1 MGADYGEKICQAI
14 DEIVTAK
21 LQGLAYDITKLCTIV
36 DDTYSYQGKYTVS
49 DGTARYDAYTTDVS
63 LKKGNQ
69 VQVTIPNGDYNL
81 QKTIIG
87 RIATTDTTP
96 FNYTSPLDTMITITN
111 NVFDSAK
118 TVYGENAGLLA
129 NGPQKL
135 LGPIYSL
142 EGEKE
147 LAGYTRLGLSANFRS
162 WLNGLDVVSGTYGI
176 KVLLYTDI
184 METASGVSTNEV
196 VYELTFSSADM
207 IGNPYQFDDYF
218 YQEKV
223 FDISNVNNIKRLE
236 VYFYQDSAFI
246 NGDGDLIPYQ
256 DSDNLLGVTNK
267 PNNLFVD
274 DVQLFMGYE
283 IGYFTGETLI
293 LYTPDTLSYSYKRE
307 ELKEINLRWIHKID
321 EKTYEIIN
329 ENNFDSDIYEIRW
342 FKYNPGYEIIDQY
355 AGKDWELIQN
365 GSFTYHLAP
374 EVKNQ
379 TEQIKVVGLIKGG
392 INDENVQDITPYFS
406 NLLVFENEELVPDQT
421 TLKASTALSIYCMD
435 KSEGNYFLYNQN
447 GKIINEGI
455 GKGYTR
461 YFKAMYQGAEID
473 DKIGTINWIKW
484 YFPTD
489 ATMLL
494 TDKSMYTAENGKV
507 TDENY
512 NYRGVNYIEV
522 TRESKDGALPSVEQ
536 AYSIENIWTA
546 QKSNNTVMCRISIN
560 GVEYEALEQLGFG
573 KAGTNGTNVTF
584 LIEFAGNV
592 NALTAGDSDS
602 VEVRARLYT
611 EADGAAGGLPVGCEV
626 KWEWYR
632 ESSGNYITLLPINS
646 TNKSYCLLKCNTS
659 SVPNDNYYILKATYN
674 GLEAYLPIPIKKNC
688 AFIEGAREIIY
699 DHQGTPSYYNDV
711 YTCWASGTDGYTEIK
726 GNWELN
732 YDETTDGSE
741 LQKGFIPTLQDAP
754 NRQGYKV
761 ISAALFYSSGY
772 NDKVCVSLP
781 DYWSQPILIMQSRYD
796 FAMLNE
802 WDGTLT
808 IDEEKATIL
817 STMLGAG
824 KKNSDNSYSGV
835 LIGDISQGSG
845 LDAAPAQTGVYGL
858 HEGQISY
865 SLKEDGTATFGKSGK
880 GQIKIDGN
888 SGSIKSGNY
897 DTSGD
902 GTLINLDSGIINIKN
917 NHETKVYISPN
928 LSGEDE
934 SAYLTI
940 NGRGN
945 VPLIQVNENKY
956 FLQSH
961 SYVASNQGTF
971 LDLNDGTFNIQGNA
985 GVIELSG
992 DNNKNLFKI
1001 TDKEKQTLIEMN
1013 NSNYYLQSNG
1023 YSGQV
1028 IRTINGYSM
1037 YNNTKTSIENG
1048 STITYIT
1055 STVGL
1060 KDGKV
1065 YNYNNNSFTEVIFYD
1080 TDINLGSYE
1089 TENGTVP
1096 SKYQYKADE
1105 YKKWFISYLE
1115 PIFTDSTPSGLH
1127 IDLNKGS
1134 IIGYDLFLRGI
1145 QSNDSS
1151 RSFTFDSS
1159 ANEFP
1164 ILVGDNLKISW
1175 DGSLWCNKLSRMVN
1189 DNRDYIISVCKNFY
1203 VDQNGSAGGSGA
1215 SWTNS
1220 SLGGSFSGAAKCS
1233 SLSLGDNVLSC
1244 KNSKSFLTSAS
1255 LSLNSYGIGGDVGDG
1270 IAVATGLQY
1279 GIVYGIDPKNT
1290 TTVSGSCSIQILGKT
1305 YTGTCSITIPETKSY
1320 LVATGSKGGVISLT
1334 KQSSPI
1340 NYVSWAKKTQQ
1351 GE

>member
-36 DDTYSYQGKYTVS
+36 DDTYSYEGRYTVS
-49 DGTARYDAYTTDVS
+49 DGTARYDAYATDVG

-87 RIATTDTTP
+87 RIATTNTTP

-342 FKYNPGYEIIDQY
+342 FKYNPGYETIDQY

-379 TEQIKVVGLIKGG
+379 TEQIKVVGLIKGEV
-392 INDENVQDITPYFS
+392 NDENVQDITPYFS

-421 TLKASTALSIYCMD
+421 TLKASTALSIYCID

-455 GKGYTR
+455 GKGYIR

-473 DKIGTINWIKW
+473 DTIGTINWIKW
-484 YFPTD
+484 YFPIE

-494 TDKSMYTAENGKV
+494 TDESMYTAENGEV
-507 TDENY
+507 TNRNY
-512 NYRGVNYIEV
+512 SYKGVDYIEV
-522 TRESKDGALPSVEQ
+522 TREPKDGELPSVEQ

-584 LIEFAGNV
+584 LIEFTGNV
-592 NALTAGDSDS
+592 NALTAGDDDA

-611 EADGAAGGLPVGCEV
+611 EADGAAGGLPVGCDV
-626 KWEWYR
+626 NWEWYR
-632 ESSGNYITLLPINS
+632 KSNSNYITFS
-646 TNKSYCLLKCNTS
+646 TNNTDKSYCLLKCNTS
-659 SVPNDNYYILKATYN
+659 TVPNDNYYILKATYN

-726 GNWELN
+726 GNWQLN

-761 ISAALFYSSGY
+761 ISAAPFYSSGY

-781 DYWSQPILIMQSRYD
+781 GYWSQPILIMQSKYD

-802 WDGTLT
+802 WDGTLK
-808 IDEEKATIL
+808 IDEENATIL

-835 LIGDISQGSG
+835 LIGDIQQGSG
-845 LDAAPAQTGVYGL
+845 LNAAPAQTGVYGL
-858 HEGQISY
+858 HKGQISY
-865 SLKEDGTATFGKSGK
+865 SLKEDGTAIFGKSGK

-888 SGSIKSGNY
+888 ESLITSANY
-897 DTSGD
+897 TNGVGMMID
-902 GTLINLDSGIINIKN
+902 LDDGIIDIK
-917 NHETKVYISPN
+917 E
-928 LSGEDE
+928 G
-934 SAYLTI
+934 
-940 NGRGN
+940 
-945 VPLIQVNENKY
+945 
-956 FLQSH
+956 
-961 SYVASNQGTF
+961 
-971 LDLNDGTFNIQGNA
+971 
-985 GVIELSG
+985 
-992 DNNKNLFKI
+992 
-1001 TDKEKQTLIEMN
+1001 N
-1013 NSNYYLQSNG
+1013 NSNSRMTLTSKNNTILINVDKNDYYLQSDNYTSNKGMRIDLSNG
-1023 YSGQV
+1023 KIETAGSNGKVLIEPISPQLRVQGLYGSSYKNLLYIGADAYYLQSANYSVSGRTGMNIDLQNGKITGYNLYLAGYNSSGQSIVIDSGATYPLSIGSNFKVDYSGQM
-1028 IRTINGYSM
+1028 TANGA
-1037 YNNTKTSIENG
+1037 
-1048 STITYIT
+1048 TITNARIQHAT
-1055 STVGL
+1055 ISHLTG
-1060 KDGKV
+1060 DG
-1065 YNYNNNSFTEVIFYD
+1065 NQAININNNF
-1080 TDINLGSYE
+1080 
-1089 TENGTVP
+1089 
-1096 SKYQYKADE
+1096 
-1105 YKKWFISYLE
+1105 
-1115 PIFTDSTPSGLH
+1115 
-1127 IDLNKGS
+1127 
-1134 IIGYDLFLRGI
+1134 
-1145 QSNDSS
+1145 
-1151 RSFTFDSS
+1151 
-1159 ANEFP
+1159 
-1164 ILVGDNLKISW
+1164 
-1175 DGSLWCNKLSRMVN
+1175 
-1189 DNRDYIISVCKNFY
+1189 SV
-1203 VDQNGSAGGSGA
+1203 SAGGYMTANGANISGTVSA
-1215 SWTNS
+1215 
-1220 SLGGSFSGAAKCS
+1220 GGLSAGNITLKDSTLTIGRTTLFSGFEGLEISPSVWS
-1233 SLSLGDNVLSC
+1233 SSFNTPGAMMIGDTVSATNITGKTIKGDISNCTLNGTNISTYIQNLIS
-1244 KNSKSFLTSAS
+1244 NSPVPNHFHHTHSMKVSSPPS
-1255 LSLNSYGIGGDVGDG
+1255 
-1270 IAVATGLQY
+1270 
-1279 GIVYGIDPKNT
+1279 NT
-1290 TTVSGSCSIQILGKT
+1290 TVAHSHSGNDCLVIYTV
-1305 YTGTCSITIPETKSY
+1305 
-1320 LVATGSKGGVISLT
+1320 GGVM
-1334 KQSSPI
+1334 P
-1340 NYVSWAKKTQQ
+1340 
-1351 GE
+1351 

>member
-236 VYFYQDSAFI
+236 VYFYQDSAFT

-342 FKYNPGYEIIDQY
+342 FKYNPGYETIDQY

-379 TEQIKVVGLIKGG
+379 TEQIKVVGLIKGEV
-392 INDENVQDITPYFS
+392 NDENVQDITPYFS

-421 TLKASTALSIYCMD
+421 TLKASTALSIYCID

-447 GKIINEGI
+447 GKIINEGV

-473 DKIGTINWIKW
+473 NKIGTINWIKW

-512 NYRGVNYIEV
+512 NYKGVNYIEV
-522 TRESKDGALPSVEQ
+522 TREPKDGELPSVEQ

-584 LIEFAGNV
+584 LIEFTGNV
-592 NALTAGDSDS
+592 NALTAGDDDT
-602 VEVRARLYT
+602 VQVRARLYT
-611 EADGAAGGLPVGCEV
+611 EADGTAGGLPVGCDV
-626 KWEWYR
+626 NWGWYR
-632 ESSGNYITLLPINS
+632 ESDNNYITFSLNN
-646 TNKSYCLLKCNTS
+646 TDKSCCLLKCNTS
-659 SVPNDNYYILKATYN
+659 TVPNDNYYILKATYN

-699 DHQGTPSYYNDV
+699 DHQGTPSYYNDA

-726 GNWELN
+726 GNWQLN

-741 LQKGFIPTLQDAP
+741 LQQGFIPTLQDAP

-761 ISAALFYSSGY
+761 ISAAPFYSSGY

-781 DYWSQPILIMQSRYD
+781 SYWSQPILIMQSKYD

-802 WDGTLT
+802 WDGTLK

-835 LIGDISQGSG
+835 LIGDIQQGSG

-865 SLKEDGTATFGKSGK
+865 ALKEDGTATFGKSGK

-888 SGSIKSGNY
+888 SGIIQSEGFSKLNQ
-897 DTSGD
+897 
-902 GTLINLDSGIINIKN
+902 GTQINLDSGTIDIKWPGSQVDGSNNNISGR
-917 NHETKVYISPN
+917 ILLQPSSP
-928 LSGEDE
+928 
-934 SAYLTI
+934 YLYLNSTD
-940 NGRGN
+940 NTT
-945 VPLIQVNENKY
+945 L
-956 FLQSH
+956 LQ
-961 SYVASNQGTF
+961 
-971 LDLNDGTFNIQGNA
+971 I
-985 GVIELSG
+985 G
-992 DNNKNLFKI
+992 DS
-1001 TDKEKQTLIEMN
+1001 D
-1013 NSNYYLQSNG
+1013 SYLQSNNNTATKG
-1023 YSGQV
+1023 TKLNLGNGTLDIRSSKSQFLISGDSSPYFKMGVPSNNSDMVYSNSLFLLDDENYYLKSKSYVETEYIKIGNYNTYKQPSKPIVDISSIVAVDLKGNVYSTNGTSLGHLYTFQPIKGNENLGTEDNPIYANQTAEQV
-1028 IRTINGYSM
+1028 RQTYIAQLIPNLTSTSSKDLKGFKLDLNNSIINGYDLYLKGTNS
-1037 YNNTKTSIENG
+1037 
-1048 STITYIT
+1048 STGQSFVLDSGAPQIPLQIGDDFSVAWDGTT
-1055 STVGL
+1055 TCL
-1060 KDGKV
+1060 KL
-1065 YNYNNNSFTEVIFYD
+1065 NSLS
-1080 TDINLGSYE
+1080 N
-1089 TENGTVP
+1089 NGT
-1096 SKYQYKADE
+1096 SDKAIN
-1105 YKKWFISYLE
+1105 IS
-1115 PIFTDSTPSGLH
+1115 
-1127 IDLNKGS
+1127 N
-1134 IIGYDLFLRGI
+1134 
-1145 QSNDSS
+1145 
-1151 RSFTFDSS
+1151 
-1159 ANEFP
+1159 
-1164 ILVGDNLKISW
+1164 
-1175 DGSLWCNKLSRMVN
+1175 
-1189 DNRDYIISVCKNFY
+1189 NFQ
-1203 VDQNGSAGGSGA
+1203 VTKEGSASGSGA
-1215 SWTNS
+1215 SWTGS
-1220 SLGGSFSGAAKCS
+1220 HLGGTFSGIGSGTFK
-1233 SLSLGDNVLSC
+1233 
-1244 KNSKSFLTSAS
+1244 
-1255 LSLNSYGIGGDVGDG
+1255 GIGEFDTLTVGEYTYKDTMITYVKSYSLERDG
-1270 IAVATGLQY
+1270 KYIRYRA
-1279 GIVYGIDPKNT
+1279 I
-1290 TTVSGSCSIQILGKT
+1290 
-1305 YTGTCSITIPETKSY
+1305 TGTAYVLCRLESEGSFYSTGVDIDHTHVVSSTINVASPATSTNKLIHSHSGEYTAITGIGKMS
-1320 LVATGSKGGVISLT
+1320 
-1334 KQSSPI
+1334 
-1340 NYVSWAKKTQQ
+1340 
-1351 GE
+1351 